1 MLKWK
6 KKGRWGERKSL
17 QGVEEGRRRSWEEI
31 TGKKKPKLNHE
42 TL

>member
-17 QGVEEGRRRSWEEI
+17 QGVEEGRRSWEEI